1 MEQQTD
7 IQTPYSF
14 NGQLSSDLNRR
25 QIPCIAASQRP
36 TGLLLLCS
44 LPQNACAD
52 SPLMARALY
61 FLWLLHEENGC
72 NCSKEIVAMHSK
84 MWIFYDITCFVIH
97 KSSSCW
103 KSWAFSNFQWK
114 NQHIDI
120 QQDAMMVIFIC
131 FEIQVLTLAT
141 ALIWMIKSQ
150 SRAGWKIL
158 MCESKWYTQLSVLL
172 GHPARYSSTRA
183 KRCLHILSIHKLWN
197 CIREDTTLL
206 LKWIH
211 DPLWASI
218 QWSLSVIYPSGMGDT
233 DPLERTASITL
244 RVQEITTDTLKQQEN
259 AEDEK

>member
-1 MEQQTD
+1 MERQTD

-141 ALIWMIKSQ
+141 ALIYEWSKATQEQDEKYWCVSQ
-150 SRAGWKIL
+150 NGTHSSQCCLVIL
-158 MCESKWYTQLSVLL
+158 PGIHQPEQRDAFISFLYTSFETASEKTQLYYWSEFMTHCGLLFSGAYQWYVLL
-172 GHPARYSSTRA
+172 EWETQIHLREQHP
-183 KRCLHILSIHKLWN
+183 
-197 CIREDTTLL
+197 
-206 LKWIH
+206 
-211 DPLWASI
+211 
-218 QWSLSVIYPSGMGDT
+218 
-233 DPLERTASITL
+233 
-244 RVQEITTDTLKQQEN
+244 
-259 AEDEK
+259 